1 LNFTLPVDKKHRAVF
16 NFWQEKHFLTHEGD
30 YAMKLSKRSLI
41 RASVA
46 TLCICS
52 MSVAAAQSIKLLRFA
67 EFGPNRG
74 DRAGTI
80 KWLDAEMRKRSG
92 GKLGLDIV
100 WGGALLGAKDAAKGL
115 SAGVA
120 DMASIVPVYAPGRMV
135 VYEVV
140 DTLQF
145 PNEWVGMMATYELMT
160 THPEAKAEMD
170 KFNLRYFGNYTT
182 GPTQILTKGKAVKSL
197 GDLKGLKIRATG
209 AFVPAMKKY
218 GAATVST
225 PQPKV
230 YEALSNGSV
239 DGSTTYYY
247 VVKAY
252 KQYEVADHMTEV
264 NMGQTLGF
272 GIAMNKGTY
281 DSLPRGQQKMLDQLG
296 KDYTQ
301 HVAKVM
307 FESRTQTK
315 AELAA
320 GIGGKK
326 ITMHDAPPAMRKA
339 LIEVAE
345 ADAANWVSKANGK
358 GLPGGKILD
367 DYRALVNKYQKI
379 KDTKGHPWD

>member
-1 LNFTLPVDKKHRAVF
+1 
-16 NFWQEKHFLTHEGD
+16 
-30 YAMKLSKRSLI
+30 MKLSKRGLI
-41 RASVA
+41 QASVA
-46 TLCICS
+46 ALCLCS
-52 MSVAAAQSIKLLRFA
+52 ISVAAAQSSKQLRFA

-74 DRAGTI
+74 DRADTI
-80 KWLDAEMRKRSG
+80 KWLDAEMRKRSE

-100 WGGALLGAKDAAKGL
+100 WGGALLSAKDAAKGL

-120 DMASIVPVYAPGRMV
+120 DMASVVPVYAPGRMV
-135 VYEVV
+135 VYEVT

-160 THPEAKAEMD
+160 SHPQAKEEMA

-182 GPTQILTKGKAVKSL
+182 GPTQILTKGKAVQSL
-197 GDLKGLKIRATG
+197 DDLTGLKIRATG

-264 NMGQTLGF
+264 NMGQTLAF

-281 DSLPRGQQKMLDQLG
+281 DSLTSAQQKMLDQLG

-307 FESRTQTK
+307 YESRTKTK

-320 GIGGKK
+320 GIDGKK
-326 ITMHDAPPAMRKA
+326 ITMHDAPLAMRKA

-345 ADAANWVSKANGK
+345 ADSANWVAKANDK
-358 GLPGGKILD
+358 GLPGDKILG